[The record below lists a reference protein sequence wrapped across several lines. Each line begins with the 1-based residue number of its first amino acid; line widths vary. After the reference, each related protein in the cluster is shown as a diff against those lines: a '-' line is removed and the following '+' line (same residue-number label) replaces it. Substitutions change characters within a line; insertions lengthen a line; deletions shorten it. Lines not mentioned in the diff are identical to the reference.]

1 MPSLAVH
8 PPPSDH
14 PTRPLKSSRPHPKMA
29 RRKRNQTMPSEH
41 QNGEE
46 NRENTAKNSEKRIL
60 APTRWLPTLLLIL
73 PFSGVIVAR
82 FLTPDPRGLGTHQQ
96 LGLPPCSMRVL
107 FNLPCPGCGMTTSW
121 SLFSRGNFN
130 DSIQT
135 NTGGF
140 LLACLATVSLAIG
153 LHAIVR
159 RKPASRNSNR
169 ALTISLL
176 AIFGISLAQW
186 LWRHLL

>member
-14 PTRPLKSSRPHPKMA
+14 PTRPLKSSRPHLKMA
-29 RRKRNQTMPSEH
+29 RRKRKQAMPSEH
-41 QNGEE
+41 QNGEQ
-46 NRENTAKNSEKRIL
+46 NRENTTKNSVKPTITH
-60 APTRWLPTLLLIL
+60 TRWLPTLLLIL

-107 FNLPCPGCGMTTSW
+107 FDLPCPGCGMTTSW

-130 DSIQT
+130 ASIET

-140 LLACLATVSLAIG
+140 LLACLATASLAIG
-153 LHAIVR
+153 LHSIAR
-159 RKPASRNSNR
+159 KKPASRNSTR
-169 ALTISLL
+169 AITISLL
-176 AIFGISLAQW
+176 TIFGISLAQW
-186 LWRHLL
+186 LWRHIL